1 MRNIRRY
8 TTINEF
14 IDPSNKIEKKNIF
27 YARFTIKHD
36 NERYNKYLL
45 IPVTILNEIPDNYAG
60 EDKEMTLKRIDTG
73 AIIKA
78 RFDRK
83 SSKGDVIVVY
93 ITENNE
99 DVDIYLYKNKRMAV
113 ERLNDL
119 NYKVADAI
127 QENISKVQQQ
137 LKYLKDEYWKVQEFI
152 DNNDKL

>member
-1 MRNIRRY
+1 MK
-8 TTINEF
+8 T
-14 IDPSNKIEKKNIF
+14 S
-27 YARFTIKHD
+27 
-36 NERYNKYLL
+36 
-45 IPVTILNEIPDNYAG
+45 PVA
-60 EDKEMTLKRIDTG
+60 
-73 AIIKA
+73 A
-78 RFDRK
+78 
-83 SSKGDVIVVY
+83 GDVIVVY

-99 DVDIYLYKNKRMAV
+99 DIDIYLYKNKRMAV